1 MLNIKSLA
9 ILAFVSLLFMMNLL
23 LITKVH
29 YVIDIAGGL
38 IMAVWYFRLSTR
50 ILIYFDKLLTLPYDG
65 VKWIYDNKCSE
76 DEPEEPEPQR
86 NDELKRNE
94 ELERPY

>member
-1 MLNIKSLA
+1 MVMLNIKSLA
-9 ILAFVSLLFMMNLL
+9 ILAFISLLFMMNLL

-50 ILIYFDKLLTLPYDG
+50 ISIYFDKLLTLPYYG

-76 DEPEEPEPQR
+76 DEPEEP
-86 NDELKRNE
+86 
-94 ELERPY
+94 

>member
-1 MLNIKSLA
+1 MLDIKSLA

-50 ILIYFDKLLTLPYDG
+50 IIIYFDKLLTLPYNG
-65 VKWIYDNKCSE
+65 VKWIYDNKCQES
-76 DEPEEPEPQR
+76 EPEEPEPQR
-86 NDELKRNE
+86 IDELKRNE